1 MDKVLYDI
9 KTSDDIIFPF
19 VIGSYDKQSFEFV
32 RSRSTQSTYLKDNRW
47 KITKEGIYIFILIF
61 SIQFLNPLFPR

>member
-9 KTSDDIIFPF
+9 KTIFF
-19 VIGSYDKQSFEFV
+19 SLLSFGNNKQSFEFV